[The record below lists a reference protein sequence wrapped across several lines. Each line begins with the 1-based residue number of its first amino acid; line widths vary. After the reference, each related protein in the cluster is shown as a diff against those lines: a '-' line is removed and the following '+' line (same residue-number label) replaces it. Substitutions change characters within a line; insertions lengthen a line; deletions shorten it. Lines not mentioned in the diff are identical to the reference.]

1 VSAARLIVITGRPG
15 TGKTTLSKAMA
26 EVLPSAYLR
35 IDAIETALQTA
46 RDDLREIGPE
56 GYVVAH
62 YLARSNLELG
72 RDVIVDAVCPVPE
85 ARTAWAATAA
95 ACDARLI
102 IFQTSLTDEREH
114 ARRVGERLPD
124 LEGQRVPRWSEV
136 IDSEWMPWVEARDGR
151 RCLIDTTSRAEALA
165 SALGHVNAE

>member
-1 VSAARLIVITGRPG
+1 VKARLIVISGRPG
-15 TGKTTLSKAMA
+15 TGKTTLSKALA
-26 EVLPSAYLR
+26 EVLPAVYLR

-56 GYVVAH
+56 GYLVAH

-72 RDVIVDAVCPVPE
+72 RDVIVDAVCPIPE
-85 ARTAWAATAA
+85 SRTPWADTAA

-102 IFQTSLTDEREH
+102 ILQTSLADEREH

-124 LEGQRVPRWSEV
+124 LEGQRVPSWSEV
-136 IDSEWMPWVEARDGR
+136 IDSEWVPWVESRDGHR
-151 RCLIDTTSRAEALA
+151 RLIDTTSRAEAVA
-165 SALGHVNAE
+165 SALGYVNTG